1 MLWPPDVICAAIGG
15 SATHLTG
22 LPHTLGALC
31 GGMLVLETTNTR
43 IKSGYFLPP
52 PGWQT
57 PHFLSKKKIKGV
69 EGSATAVVDSFRSGR
84 GEASTSAQS
93 ESGKMFQ
100 A

>member
-15 SATHLTG
+15 SAAHLTG

-52 PGWQT
+52 LGWQT
-57 PHFLSKKKIKGV
+57 FQKKSK
-69 EGSATAVVDSFRSGR
+69 E
-84 GEASTSAQS
+84 
-93 ESGKMFQ
+93 
-100 A
+100 